1 MLRIDHIAKRY
12 REQQVL
18 RGIDLNVEAGEFVSL
33 LGPSGCGKTT
43 LLRIV
48 CGIDMPDEGRV
59 LFQGDDI
66 TRWPAARRG
75 FGVVFQSYALF
86 PNLTAA
92 QNVAFGLNGQPAA
105 QARERVA
112 EMLSLVGLGAQAQRY
127 PAQLSG
133 GQQQR
138 VALAR
143 ALAPRPRLLL
153 LDEPLSAL
161 DAQVRTELRSE
172 IRQLQRQLGIASIMV
187 THDQEEALSMADRVV
202 LMHQGRIEQQGSPEQ
217 LYAQPVSQFAAGFVG
232 RMNLLP
238 ATAEGADQVRIGE
251 ASLRCALAGFERG
264 DALLVGVRP
273 ESVVLHPAQPTALPN
288 LLRARVVETSFLGSM
303 ALVRLYS
310 PTLQCQVDAQWPLRH
325 DVGLPD
331 WLQGE
336 VLMELPAAA
345 LQPLAAPDARKAA
358 CARIPW
364 TRPFP
369 CRCRCRWTAPLAPA
383 AARLQGPCVRRGAAQ
398 AGSAGGWAPWCW
410 AHWPGCWPPS
420 PCRWPACWAGVSGT
434 TRAAS
439 RAWPSSSPMR
449 ACRAWRNRC
458 STACGCRP

>member
-1 MLRIDHIAKRY
+1 MHPPK
-12 REQQVL
+12 
-18 RGIDLNVEAGEFVSL
+18 
-33 LGPSGCGKTT
+33 
-43 LLRIV
+43 
-48 CGIDMPDEGRV
+48 
-59 LFQGDDI
+59 
-66 TRWPAARRG
+66 
-75 FGVVFQSYALF
+75 
-86 PNLTAA
+86 
-92 QNVAFGLNGQPAA
+92 
-105 QARERVA
+105 
-112 EMLSLVGLGAQAQRY
+112 
-127 PAQLSG
+127 LSG

-143 ALAPRPRLLL
+143 ALVTEPRVLL

-358 CARIPW
+358 
-364 TRPFP
+364 
-369 CRCRCRWTAPLAPA
+369 
-383 AARLQGPCVRRGAAQ
+383 
-398 AGSAGGWAPWCW
+398 
-410 AHWPGCWPPS
+410 
-420 PCRWPACWAGVSGT
+420 
-434 TRAAS
+434 
-439 RAWPSSSPMR
+439 
-449 ACRAWRNRC
+449 
-458 STACGCRP
+458 

>member
-1 MLRIDHIAKRY
+1 M
-12 REQQVL
+12 L
-18 RGIDLNVEAGEFVSL
+18 RGIDLAVDGGEFVSL

-43 LLRIV
+43 LLRIL
-48 CGIDMPDEGRV
+48 CGIEQADEGRV
-59 LFQGDDI
+59 LFQGEDI

-92 QNVAFGLNGQPAA
+92 QNVAFGLRGQAA
-105 QARERVA
+105 NQVQARVQ
-112 EMLSLVGLGAQAQRY
+112 EMLALVGLGAQAQRY

-172 IRQLQRQLGIASIMV
+172 IRRLQRQLEITCIMV

-217 LYAQPVSQFAAGFVG
+217 LYAQPVSHFAAGFVG

-238 ATAEGADQVRIGE
+238 ATAEVGHMVRVGE
-251 ASLRCALAGFERG
+251 GRLDCSTAGFVPG
-264 DALLVGVRP
+264 DAVLVGVRP
-273 ESVVLHPAQPTALPN
+273 ESVVLHPAQPIALAN
-288 LLRARVVETSFLGSM
+288 LFRARVMESSFLGSM
-303 ALVRLYS
+303 VLVRVFS
-310 PTLQCQVDAQWPLRH
+310 PTLQCQIDVQWPLRH
-325 DVGLPD
+325 DARLPD

-336 VLMELPAAA
+336 VLVELPAAA
-345 LQPLAAPDARKAA
+345 LQVLAAPE
-358 CARIPW
+358 
-364 TRPFP
+364 
-369 CRCRCRWTAPLAPA
+369 PL
-383 AARLQGPCVRRGAAQ
+383 R
-398 AGSAGGWAPWCW
+398 
-410 AHWPGCWPPS
+410 
-420 PCRWPACWAGVSGT
+420 
-434 TRAAS
+434 RAA
-439 RAWPSSSPMR
+439 
-449 ACRAWRNRC
+449 
-458 STACGCRP
+458 

>member
-1 MLRIDHIAKRY
+1 MLRIDHIAKQY
-12 REQQVL
+12 KDTPVL
-18 RGIDLNVEAGEFVSL
+18 RGIDLAVDGGEFVSL

-43 LLRIV
+43 LLRIL
-48 CGIDMPDEGRV
+48 CGIEQADEGRV
-59 LFQGDDI
+59 LFQGEDI

-92 QNVAFGLNGQPAA
+92 QNVAFGLRGQAA
-105 QARERVA
+105 NQVQARVQ
-112 EMLSLVGLGAQAQRY
+112 EMLALVGLGAQAQRY

-172 IRQLQRQLGIASIMV
+172 IRRLQRQLEITCIMV

-217 LYAQPVSQFAAGFVG
+217 LYAQPVSHFAAGFVG

-238 ATAEGADQVRIGE
+238 ATAEVGHMVRVGE
-251 ASLRCALAGFERG
+251 GRLDCSTAGFVPG
-264 DALLVGVRP
+264 DAVLVGVRP
-273 ESVVLHPAQPTALPN
+273 ESVVLHPAQPIALAN
-288 LLRARVVETSFLGSM
+288 LFRARVMESSFLGSM
-303 ALVRLYS
+303 VLVRVFS
-310 PTLQCQVDAQWPLRH
+310 PTLQCQIDVQWPLRH
-325 DVGLPD
+325 DARLPD

-336 VLMELPAAA
+336 VLVELPAAA
-345 LQPLAAPDARKAA
+345 LQVLAAPE
-358 CARIPW
+358 
-364 TRPFP
+364 
-369 CRCRCRWTAPLAPA
+369 PL
-383 AARLQGPCVRRGAAQ
+383 R
-398 AGSAGGWAPWCW
+398 
-410 AHWPGCWPPS
+410 
-420 PCRWPACWAGVSGT
+420 
-434 TRAAS
+434 RAA
-439 RAWPSSSPMR
+439 
-449 ACRAWRNRC
+449 
-458 STACGCRP
+458 

>member
-1 MLRIDHIAKRY
+1 MSADKLARGMPYIVADKVTKSFGSH
-12 REQQVL
+12 QVL
-18 RGIDLNVEAGEFVSL
+18 KGVSTQFCTGEVTVII
-33 LGPSGCGKTT
+33 GASGSGKST
-43 LLRIV
+43 LLRAINRLEPHD
-48 CGIDMPDEGRV
+48 GGRITID
-59 LFQGDDI
+59 
-66 TRWPAARRG
+66 
-75 FGVVFQSYALF
+75 GVEVTDNEATLQKQRCEVGMVFQQFNLF
-86 PNLTAA
+86 GHMTVLD
-92 QNVAFGLNGQPAA
+92 NVTLAPRRIHKTPRA
-105 QARERVA
+105 QANAKAMALLERVG
-112 EMLSLVGLGAQAQRY
+112 MQAHAHKY
-127 PAQLSG
+127 PWQLSG

-358 CARIPW
+358 
-364 TRPFP
+364 
-369 CRCRCRWTAPLAPA
+369 
-383 AARLQGPCVRRGAAQ
+383 
-398 AGSAGGWAPWCW
+398 
-410 AHWPGCWPPS
+410 
-420 PCRWPACWAGVSGT
+420 
-434 TRAAS
+434 
-439 RAWPSSSPMR
+439 
-449 ACRAWRNRC
+449 
-458 STACGCRP
+458 

>member
-12 REQQVL
+12 RDQQVL

-217 LYAQPVSQFAAGFVG
+217 LYARPVSQFAAGFVG

-238 ATAEGADQVRIGE
+238 ATAQSADQVRIGE
-251 ASLRCALAGFERG
+251 ASLRCALAGFEPG
-264 DALLVGVRP
+264 AALLVGVRP
-273 ESVVLHPAQPTALPN
+273 ESVVLHPAQPTALAN
-288 LLRARVVETSFLGSM
+288 LFRARVVETSFLGSM
-303 ALVRLYS
+303 ALVRLFS

-345 LQPLAAPDARKAA
+345 LQPLAAPDVRKAA
-358 CARIPW
+358 
-364 TRPFP
+364 
-369 CRCRCRWTAPLAPA
+369 
-383 AARLQGPCVRRGAAQ
+383 
-398 AGSAGGWAPWCW
+398 
-410 AHWPGCWPPS
+410 
-420 PCRWPACWAGVSGT
+420 
-434 TRAAS
+434 
-439 RAWPSSSPMR
+439 
-449 ACRAWRNRC
+449 
-458 STACGCRP
+458 

>member
-1 MLRIDHIAKRY
+1 MLRIDHIAKQY
-12 REQQVL
+12 KDTPVL
-18 RGIDLNVEAGEFVSL
+18 RGIDLAVDGGEFVSL

-43 LLRIV
+43 LLRIL
-48 CGIDMPDEGRV
+48 CGIEQADEGRV
-59 LFQGDDI
+59 LFQGEDI

-92 QNVAFGLNGQPAA
+92 QNVVFGLRGQPANQV
-105 QARERVA
+105 QARVQ
-112 EMLSLVGLGAQAQRY
+112 EMLALVGLGAQAQRY

-172 IRQLQRQLGIASIMV
+172 IRRLQRQLEVACIMV

-217 LYAQPVSQFAAGFVG
+217 LYAQPVSHFAAGFVG

-238 ATAEGADQVRIGE
+238 AEAEAGHMVRVGE
-251 ASLRCALAGFERG
+251 GRLDCSTAGFATG
-264 DALLVGVRP
+264 DAVLVGVRP
-273 ESVVLHPAQPTALPN
+273 ESVVLHPAQPIALAN
-288 LLRARVVETSFLGSM
+288 LFRARVMESSFLGSM
-303 ALVRLYS
+303 VLVRVFS
-310 PTLQCQVDAQWPLRH
+310 PTLQCQIDVQWPLRH
-325 DVGLPD
+325 DARLPD

-336 VLMELPAAA
+336 VLVELPAAA
-345 LQPLAAPDARKAA
+345 LQVLAAPEALR
-358 CARIPW
+358 
-364 TRPFP
+364 
-369 CRCRCRWTAPLAPA
+369 
-383 AARLQGPCVRRGAAQ
+383 
-398 AGSAGGWAPWCW
+398 
-410 AHWPGCWPPS
+410 
-420 PCRWPACWAGVSGT
+420 
-434 TRAAS
+434 RAA
-439 RAWPSSSPMR
+439 
-449 ACRAWRNRC
+449 
-458 STACGCRP
+458 

>member
-1 MLRIDHIAKRY
+1 MLRIEHIAKQY
-12 REQQVL
+12 KDTPVL
-18 RGIDLNVEAGEFVSL
+18 RDIDLLVEGGEFVSL

-43 LLRIV
+43 LLRIL
-48 CGIDMPDEGRV
+48 CGIEQADAGRI
-59 LFQGDDI
+59 LFQGEDI

-92 QNVAFGLNGQPAA
+92 QNVAFGLKGQPAA
-105 QARERVA
+105 QVQARVQ
-112 EMLSLVGLGAQAQRY
+112 EMLALVGLGAQAQRY

-138 VALAR
+138 IALAR

-172 IRQLQRQLGIASIMV
+172 IRQLQRQLGIACVMV

-217 LYAQPVSQFAAGFVG
+217 LYARPVSHFAAGFVG

-238 ATAEGADQVRIGE
+238 AVAESGDAVRVGE
-251 ASLRCALAGFERG
+251 GRLECCTAGFEAG

-273 ESVVLHPAQPTALPN
+273 ESVVLHPAQPAALPN
-288 LLRARVVETSFLGSM
+288 LFRARVVETSFLGSLV
-303 ALVRLYS
+303 LVRVFS
-310 PTLQCQVDAQWPLRH
+310 PTLQCQIDVQWPLRH
-325 DVGLPD
+325 DARLPD

-336 VLMELPAAA
+336 VLVELPAAA
-345 LQPLAAPDARKAA
+345 LQSLAAPEILRKAA
-358 CARIPW
+358 
-364 TRPFP
+364 
-369 CRCRCRWTAPLAPA
+369 
-383 AARLQGPCVRRGAAQ
+383 
-398 AGSAGGWAPWCW
+398 
-410 AHWPGCWPPS
+410 
-420 PCRWPACWAGVSGT
+420 
-434 TRAAS
+434 
-439 RAWPSSSPMR
+439 
-449 ACRAWRNRC
+449 
-458 STACGCRP
+458 